1 MPVSLSFFWRGVLL
15 FSERGVDFVER
26 TLGENVLMKFSRLT
40 KRTLR
45 ACKLL
50 GMTIVFWFALYRH
63 GLKWAAGWAVG
74 GGHMSGGLYR
84 QGPPSEAAHH
94 QLKGPLKEGARQLR
108 GPANWRGPPRQP
120 GPYFIGRPKSG
131 PHASAPNPLAPPDD
145 PVGSGSLSA
154 WLKHCAE
161 HDLPTDCHIFY
172 PFGPRMSDHPLREV
186 E

>member
-63 GLKWAAGWAVG
+63 GLK
-74 GGHMSGGLYR
+74 
-84 QGPPSEAAHH
+84 
-94 QLKGPLKEGARQLR
+94 
-108 GPANWRGPPRQP
+108 
-120 GPYFIGRPKSG
+120 
-131 PHASAPNPLAPPDD
+131 
-145 PVGSGSLSA
+145 
-154 WLKHCAE
+154 
-161 HDLPTDCHIFY
+161 
-172 PFGPRMSDHPLREV
+172 
-186 E
+186 